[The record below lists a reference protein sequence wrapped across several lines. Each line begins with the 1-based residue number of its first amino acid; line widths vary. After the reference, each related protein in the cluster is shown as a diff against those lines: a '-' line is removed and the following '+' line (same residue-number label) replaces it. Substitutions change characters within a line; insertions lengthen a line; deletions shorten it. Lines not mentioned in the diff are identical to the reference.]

1 MFHKQP
7 VYKPQTEIVSSLQR
21 MGFVFRFFVF
31 LEAMLMGKQLLDDA
45 PAVYMSVGEH

>member
-21 MGFVFRFFVF
+21 MGFVFLF
-31 LEAMLMGKQLLDDA
+31 LEAMLMGKQFLDDA